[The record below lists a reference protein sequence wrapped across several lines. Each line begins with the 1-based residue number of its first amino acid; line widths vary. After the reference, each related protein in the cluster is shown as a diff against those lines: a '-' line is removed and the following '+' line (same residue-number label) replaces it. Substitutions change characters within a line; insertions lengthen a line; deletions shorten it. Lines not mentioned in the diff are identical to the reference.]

1 MFIAALFTIAKLWKQ
16 PRCPTADEWI
26 MKLWYI
32 FTVECYSAIRNNDTW
47 SEDKWM
53 QLEDIMFGDVSQ
65 AQKDKR
71 KDILEREIQ
80 ADDSG
85 SEKYDIRVF
94 LKTLFQPSE

>member
-1 MFIAALFTIAKLWKQ
+1 
-16 PRCPTADEWI
+16 
-26 MKLWYI
+26 
-32 FTVECYSAIRNNDTW
+32 
-47 SEDKWM
+47 M